1 MVRLNQRY
9 SWKPPA
15 GKQALAIARRNP
27 RLYLDRDHFWLGERA
42 GMLGDDRR
50 PRAILVV
57 LVRESNDQLR
67 DAGPYVGESER
78 RPIPAFPGAAG
89 SAIVPFWVWGS
100 KSST

>member
-9 SWKPPA
+9 SWKPSA
-15 GKQALAIARRNP
+15 RKQAVATAQRYLG
-27 RLYLDRDHFWLGERA
+27 LYMDRVHSWLGERA
-42 GMLGDDRR
+42 GMLRGKRS

-78 RPIPAFPGAAG
+78 RPIPAFPGAAC

-100 KSST
+100 KFST